1 MIAGATELDG
11 EVPSL
16 LWGLDPIFSAFARLY
31 IKDIL
36 EMKESKQVPGI
47 FFYNQHPIRQ
57 VDILGTVVLTK
68 EQESFYIYGVDD
80 GTGVISC
87 MCWKNTLTEKKSLS
101 DFESHSSTSGA
112 LDLIEQ
118 IRKMQVAVQQKT
130 RLEIGDL
137 VRVRGC
143 IRIYRQQREIKAFM
157 YYKINDP
164 MFEVQISRMLKLP
177 HLYRDIYDKPFHFQE
192 EAQRSVKVSTLIWAQ
207 KHAGSQYKQAKTG
220 FMCSDLRQG
229 PADALC
235 SITILSGKIRDFLL
249 GKKIQSFYKQELET
263 VEDLVRHVQSEI
275 PSTTAGQMES
285 EAGPS
290 SKSIR
295 KAFTEAIQVLQ
306 EKGVI
311 FQKSQ
316 NPKNLF
322 YVTEQDRE
330 LHRTTLEVL
339 RADCKRPK
347 YAEKGCHR
355 RHILSC
361 IQQSYSPYVTEAVI
375 CCLLDW
381 LEANSDVVTTMEDY
395 YTVF

>member
-1 MIAGATELDG
+1 MGVI
-11 EVPSL
+11 
-16 LWGLDPIFSAFARLY
+16 IQLY
-31 IKDIL
+31 Q
-36 EMKESKQVPGI
+36 ETQGI

-192 EAQRSVKVSTLIWAQ
+192 EAQR
-207 KHAGSQYKQAKTG
+207 
-220 FMCSDLRQG
+220 RQG